1 MFNGN
6 DIYFKNTDDYN
17 NKEDRILLNKQFK
30 IIEAAKEGRR
40 KVHPIFAVI
49 LAIVF
54 LTLGEF
60 FMLFMLFLPKADT
73 SFVKAIYNNIE
84 MILTFG
90 GAIFFIFLW
99 IRFVEKRSF
108 SFIGFWKVQ
117 WMRKY
122 LRGAL
127 IGFVFISIPVIVLIL
142 TGIVKLQM
150 QQITA
155 TAIFGIVGSLIAF
168 LIQGATEE
176 IIVRGWLFP
185 VISVR
190 SRIWVGIIV
199 TSFLFGFLHLLNPGI
214 TILSISNII
223 LVGVFAAFYVLKDS
237 SLWGIC
243 AWHSIWNWAQYNV
256 YGFAVS
262 GMTIYSTPL
271 FKPVTNGNEV
281 LHGGSFGIEGS
292 IITTIML
299 SIASIVLWRQLWG
312 RRAKQRDFS

>member
-108 SFIGFWKVQ
+108 SSIGFWKVQ

-271 FKPVTNGNEV
+271 FKPVTNGNEI

-292 IITTIML
+292 IITTIVL

>member
-1 MFNGN
+1 MQ
-6 DIYFKNTDDYN
+6 
-17 NKEDRILLNKQFK
+17 NKQFK

-40 KVHPIFAVI
+40 KVHPILAVL

-84 MILTFG
+84 MILAFG
-90 GAIFFIFLW
+90 GAIFFVFLW
-99 IRFVEKRSF
+99 IRFVEKRLF
-108 SFIGFWKVQ
+108 SSIGFWKVQ
-117 WMRKY
+117 WIRKY

-127 IGFVFISIPVIVLIL
+127 IGFVFISIPVIVLVL

-271 FKPVTNGNEV
+271 FKPVTNGSEV
-281 LHGGSFGIEGS
+281 LHGGTFGIEGS

-299 SIASIVLWRQLWG
+299 AIASIVLWKQLWG
-312 RRAKQRDFS
+312 RKAKQRIIS

>member
-1 MFNGN
+1 MFKGN

-108 SFIGFWKVQ
+108 SSIGFWKVQ

-185 VISVR
+185 IISVR

>member
-1 MFNGN
+1 MFKGN

-108 SFIGFWKVQ
+108 SSIGFWEVQ

-127 IGFVFISIPVIVLIL
+127 IGFVFISIPVIVLVL

-271 FKPVTNGNEV
+271 FKPVTNGSEV

-299 SIASIVLWRQLWG
+299 SIASIVLWKQLWG
-312 RRAKQRDFS
+312 RKVKQRDIS

>member
-1 MFNGN
+1 M
-6 DIYFKNTDDYN
+6 KNN
-17 NKEDRILLNKQFK
+17 SFI
-30 IIEAAKEGRR
+30 IIEAAKAGRK
-40 KVHPIFAVI
+40 KVHPVFAVI
-49 LAIVF
+49 LAIIF
-54 LTLGEF
+54 LTLGEL
-60 FMLFMLFLPKADT
+60 FMLFMLFLPKAET
-73 SFVKAIYNNIE
+73 IFMKGIYDNVR
-84 MILTFG
+84 MVLTFG
-90 GAIFFIFLW
+90 GAIFILFIW
-99 IRFVEKRSF
+99 VRFVEKRPF
-108 SFIGFWKVQ
+108 SSIGFWKEK

-122 LRGAL
+122 LKGAL
-127 IGFVFISIPVIVLIL
+127 IGFVFISTPVILL
-142 TGIVKLQM
+142 LLMGSVKLQV
-150 QQITA
+150 QHITS
-155 TAIFGIVGSLIAF
+155 TVIVGIVGSLVAF
-168 LIQGATEE
+168 FIQGATEE

-185 VISVR
+185 VLSVR
-190 SRIWVGIIV
+190 SRIWVGIVV

-271 FKPVTNGNEV
+271 FKPATNGPEF

-299 SIASIVLWRQLWG
+299 TIASIVLWRKLWG
-312 RRAKQRDFS
+312 RKAKQRNFS

>member
-1 MFNGN
+1 MKVCIRET
-6 DIYFKNTDDYN
+6 IYSINIFV
-17 NKEDRILLNKQFK
+17 KEARILQFTQFK

-40 KVHPIFAVI
+40 KIHPVFAVI

-54 LTLGEF
+54 LTLGEL
-60 FMLFMLFLPKADT
+60 FMLLMLFLPKAET
-73 SFVKAIYNNIE
+73 LLMKAIYSDIE

-90 GAIFFIFLW
+90 GAVFFVFLW
-99 IRFVEKRSF
+99 VRFVEKRSI
-108 SFIGFWKVQ
+108 SSIGFWRNQ
-117 WMRKY
+117 WIRKY

-127 IGFVFISIPVIVLIL
+127 LGFVFISIPVMILLL
-142 TGIVKLQM
+142 TGIVQLQM
-150 QQITA
+150 QQITPN
-155 TAIFGIVGSLIAF
+155 AIIGIVGSLVAF

-176 IIVRGWLFP
+176 IVVRGWLFP
-185 VISVR
+185 VLSVR
-190 SRIWVGIIV
+190 SRIWIGIVV

-256 YGFAVS
+256 FGFAVS
-262 GMTIYSTPL
+262 GMAMYSTPI
-271 FKPVTNGNEV
+271 FKPVTKGSEV

-299 SIASIVLWRQLWG
+299 SIASIVFWRQLWG
-312 RRAKQRDFS
+312 KNAKQRDLS

>member
-1 MFNGN
+1 MQF
-6 DIYFKNTDDYN
+6 T
-17 NKEDRILLNKQFK
+17 QFK

-40 KVHPIFAVI
+40 KIHPVFAVI

-54 LTLGEF
+54 LTLGEL
-60 FMLFMLFLPKADT
+60 FMLFMLFLPKAEPLLM
-73 SFVKAIYNNIE
+73 KAIHSDIE

-90 GAIFFIFLW
+90 GAVFFVFLW
-99 IRFVEKRSF
+99 VRFVEKRSI
-108 SFIGFWKVQ
+108 SSIGFWRNQ
-117 WMRKY
+117 WIRKY
-122 LRGAL
+122 LKGGL
-127 IGFVFISIPVIVLIL
+127 LGFVFISIPVMLLLL
-142 TGIVKLQM
+142 TGIVQLQM
-150 QQITA
+150 QQITP
-155 TAIFGIVGSLIAF
+155 TAILGIVGSLVAF

-176 IIVRGWLFP
+176 IVVRGWLFP
-185 VISVR
+185 VLSVR
-190 SRIWVGIIV
+190 SRIWIGIVV

-223 LVGVFAAFYVLKDS
+223 LVGVFAAFYALKDS

-243 AWHSIWNWAQYNV
+243 AWHSLWNWAQFNI

-262 GMTIYSTPL
+262 GMAMYSTPL
-271 FKPVTNGNEV
+271 FKPVTKGSEV

-312 RRAKQRDFS
+312 KNAKQRDLS

>member
-1 MFNGN
+1 MFKGN
-6 DIYFKNTDDYN
+6 DIYFKNTDDHN

-40 KVHPIFAVI
+40 KVHPVFAVI

-54 LTLGEF
+54 LTLGEL
-60 FMLFMLFLPKADT
+60 FMLFMLFLPKT
-73 SFVKAIYNNIE
+73 ETTFMKAIYSNIE

-90 GAIFFIFLW
+90 GAIFFVFLW
-99 IRFVEKRSF
+99 IKFVEKRSF
-108 SFIGFWKVQ
+108 SSIGFWKEK

-127 IGFVFISIPVIVLIL
+127 IGFIFISIPVILLVLI
-142 TGIVKLQM
+142 GNVKLQM
-150 QQITA
+150 QEITM
-155 TAIFGIVGSLIAF
+155 TAIFGIVGSLVAF

-176 IIVRGWLFP
+176 IVVRGWLFP
-185 VISVR
+185 VLSVR
-190 SRIWVGIIV
+190 SRIWIGIVV

-256 YGFAVS
+256 FGFAVS
-262 GMTIYSTPL
+262 GMSMYSTPL

>member
-1 MFNGN
+1 MQSN
-6 DIYFKNTDDYN
+6 
-17 NKEDRILLNKQFK
+17 QFK

-40 KVHPIFAVI
+40 KVHPVFAVI

-54 LTLGEF
+54 LTLGEL
-60 FMLFMLFLPKADT
+60 FMLFMLFLPKAET
-73 SFVKAIYNNIE
+73 LLMKAIYSDIE

-90 GAIFFIFLW
+90 GAICFVFLW
-99 IRFVEKRSF
+99 IRFVEKRSI
-108 SFIGFWKVQ
+108 SSIGFWRNQ
-117 WMRKY
+117 WIRKY

-127 IGFVFISIPVIVLIL
+127 IGFVFISIPVMLLLL
-142 TGIVKLQM
+142 TGNVQLQM
-150 QQITA
+150 QHITP
-155 TAIFGIVGSLIAF
+155 TAILGIVGSLVAF

-176 IIVRGWLFP
+176 IVVRGWLFP
-185 VISVR
+185 VLSVR
-190 SRIWVGIIV
+190 SRIWVGIVV

-223 LVGVFAAFYVLKDS
+223 LVGAFAAFYVLKDS

-256 YGFAVS
+256 FGFAVS
-262 GMTIYSTPL
+262 GMTMYSTPI
-271 FKPVTNGNEV
+271 FNPVTSGSEF

-299 SIASIVLWRQLWG
+299 SIASIVLWKQLWG
-312 RRAKQRDFS
+312 RKAKQRDFS

>member
-1 MFNGN
+1 MDETVFERCVNRICLHFNTSNCTCINRYCKTTNATNYGN
-6 DIYFKNTDDYN
+6 RHIWYC
-17 NKEDRILLNKQFK
+17 RIFNC
-30 IIEAAKEGRR
+30 
-40 KVHPIFAVI
+40 
-49 LAIVF
+49 
-54 LTLGEF
+54 
-60 FMLFMLFLPKADT
+60 
-73 SFVKAIYNNIE
+73 
-84 MILTFG
+84 
-90 GAIFFIFLW
+90 
-99 IRFVEKRSF
+99 
-108 SFIGFWKVQ
+108 
-117 WMRKY
+117 
-122 LRGAL
+122 
-127 IGFVFISIPVIVLIL
+127 
-142 TGIVKLQM
+142 
-150 QQITA
+150 
-155 TAIFGIVGSLIAF
+155 F

-271 FKPVTNGNEV
+271 FKPVTNGSEV

-299 SIASIVLWRQLWG
+299 SIASIVLWKQLWG
-312 RRAKQRDFS
+312 RKVKQRDIS

>member
-1 MFNGN
+1 MFKGN

-108 SFIGFWKVQ
+108 SSIGFWKVQ
-117 WMRKY
+117 WMGKY

-262 GMTIYSTPL
+262 GMTVYSTPL
-271 FKPVTNGNEV
+271 FKPVTNGSEV

>member
-1 MFNGN
+1 MQPN
-6 DIYFKNTDDYN
+6 
-17 NKEDRILLNKQFK
+17 QFK
-30 IIEAAKEGRR
+30 IIEATKEGRR
-40 KVHPIFAVI
+40 KVHPVFAVI

-54 LTLGEF
+54 LTLGEL
-60 FMLFMLFLPKADT
+60 FMLFMLFLPKAET
-73 SFVKAIYNNIE
+73 IIMKAIYSNIE

-90 GAIFFIFLW
+90 GAIFFVFLW

-108 SFIGFWKVQ
+108 SSIGFWRDQ
-117 WMRKY
+117 WIRKY
-122 LRGAL
+122 LIGAL
-127 IGFVFISIPVIVLIL
+127 IGFIFISIPVMLLLLIGNVQL
-142 TGIVKLQM
+142 EM
-150 QQITA
+150 QRITP
-155 TAIFGIVGSLIAF
+155 TTILGIVGSLVAF

-185 VISVR
+185 VLSVR
-190 SRIWVGIIV
+190 SRIWVGIVV
-199 TSFLFGFLHLLNPGI
+199 TSLLFGFLHLLNPGI

-223 LVGVFAAFYVLKDS
+223 LVGVFAAFYVLKDN

-243 AWHSIWNWAQYNV
+243 AWHSLWNWAQFNI

-262 GMTIYSTPL
+262 GMAMYSTPL
-271 FKPVTNGNEV
+271 FKPVTNGSEF

-312 RRAKQRDFS
+312 RKAKQRDFS

>member
-1 MFNGN
+1 MFKGN

-73 SFVKAIYNNIE
+73 SFVKAIYSNIE

-108 SFIGFWKVQ
+108 SSIGFWKVQ
-117 WMRKY
+117 WMRQY

-127 IGFVFISIPVIVLIL
+127 IGFVFISIPVIVLVL

-271 FKPVTNGNEV
+271 FKPVTNGSEV

-299 SIASIVLWRQLWG
+299 SIASIILWKQLWG
-312 RRAKQRDFS
+312 RKVKQRDIS

>member
-1 MFNGN
+1 M
-6 DIYFKNTDDYN
+6 KNN
-17 NKEDRILLNKQFK
+17 SFI
-30 IIEAAKEGRR
+30 IIEAAKAGRK
-40 KVHPIFAVI
+40 KVHPVFAVI
-49 LAIVF
+49 LAIIF
-54 LTLGEF
+54 LTLGEL
-60 FMLFMLFLPKADT
+60 FMLFMLFLPKAET
-73 SFVKAIYNNIE
+73 IFMKGIYDNVR
-84 MILTFG
+84 MVLTFG
-90 GAIFFIFLW
+90 GAIFILFIW
-99 IRFVEKRSF
+99 VRFVEKRPF
-108 SFIGFWKVQ
+108 SSIGFWKEK

-122 LRGAL
+122 LKGAL
-127 IGFVFISIPVIVLIL
+127 IGFVFISTPVILL
-142 TGIVKLQM
+142 LLMGSVKLQV
-150 QQITA
+150 QHITS
-155 TAIFGIVGSLIAF
+155 TVIVGIVGSLVAF

-185 VISVR
+185 VLSVR
-190 SRIWVGIIV
+190 SRIWVGIVV

-271 FKPVTNGNEV
+271 FKPATNGPEF
-281 LHGGSFGIEGS
+281 LHGGTFGIEGS

-299 SIASIVLWRQLWG
+299 TIASIVLWRKLWG
-312 RRAKQRDFS
+312 RKAKQ

>member
-1 MFNGN
+1 M
-6 DIYFKNTDDYN
+6 
-17 NKEDRILLNKQFK
+17 LNKQFK

-60 FMLFMLFLPKADT
+60 FMLFMLFLPKAAT
-73 SFVKAIYNNIE
+73 SFVKAIYSNIE

-108 SFIGFWKVQ
+108 SSIGFWKVQ
-117 WMRKY
+117 WMRQY

-127 IGFVFISIPVIVLIL
+127 IGFVFISIPVIVLVL

-271 FKPVTNGNEV
+271 FKPVTNGSEV

-299 SIASIVLWRQLWG
+299 SIASIVLWKQLWG
-312 RRAKQRDFS
+312 RKVKQRDIS

>member
-1 MFNGN
+1 MFKGN

-73 SFVKAIYNNIE
+73 SFVKAIYSNIE

-108 SFIGFWKVQ
+108 SSIGFWKVQ
-117 WMRKY
+117 WMRQY

-127 IGFVFISIPVIVLIL
+127 IGFVFISIPVIVLVL

-271 FKPVTNGNEV
+271 FKPVTNGSEV

-299 SIASIVLWRQLWG
+299 SIASIVLWKQLWG
-312 RRAKQRDFS
+312 RKVEQRDIS

>member
-1 MFNGN
+1 MFKGN

-108 SFIGFWKVQ
+108 SSIGFWKVQ

>member
-1 MFNGN
+1 MQL
-6 DIYFKNTDDYN
+6 T
-17 NKEDRILLNKQFK
+17 QFK

-40 KVHPIFAVI
+40 KVHPVFAVM

-54 LTLGEF
+54 LTLGEL
-60 FMLFMLFLPKADT
+60 FMLFMLFLPKAET
-73 SFVKAIYNNIE
+73 TFSKAIYSDIE

-90 GAIFFIFLW
+90 GAIFFVFFW
-99 IRFVEKRSF
+99 IRFVEKRSI
-108 SFIGFWKVQ
+108 SSIGFWRNQ
-117 WMRKY
+117 WIGKY

-127 IGFVFISIPVIVLIL
+127 IGFVFISIPVMILVL
-142 TGIVKLQM
+142 TGIVQLQM
-150 QQITA
+150 QQITP
-155 TAIFGIVGSLIAF
+155 TAILGIVGSLVAF

-176 IIVRGWLFP
+176 IVVRGWLFP
-185 VISVR
+185 VLSVR

-243 AWHSIWNWAQYNV
+243 AWHSLWNWSQYNV

-271 FKPVTNGNEV
+271 FKPVTNGAEI

-299 SIASIVLWRQLWG
+299 SIASIVLWKQLWG
-312 RRAKQRDFS
+312 RKTKQRDFS

>member
-1 MFNGN
+1 MQ
-6 DIYFKNTDDYN
+6 
-17 NKEDRILLNKQFK
+17 NKQFK

-40 KVHPIFAVI
+40 KVHPVFAVI

-60 FMLFMLFLPKADT
+60 FMLFMLFLPKAET
-73 SFVKAIYNNIE
+73 TFMKAIYSNIE

-90 GAIFFIFLW
+90 GAIFFVFLW

-108 SFIGFWKVQ
+108 SSIGFWKVQ

-127 IGFVFISIPVIVLIL
+127 IGFVFISIPVSVLVL

-176 IIVRGWLFP
+176 IVVRGWLFP
-185 VISVR
+185 VLSVR
-190 SRIWVGIIV
+190 SRIWVGIIM

-223 LVGVFAAFYVLKDS
+223 LVGIFAAFYVLKDS

-271 FKPVTNGNEV
+271 FKPVTNGSEV
-281 LHGGSFGIEGS
+281 LHGGTFGIEGS

-299 SIASIVLWRQLWG
+299 AIASIVLWKQLWG
-312 RRAKQRDFS
+312 RKAKQRIIS

>member
-1 MFNGN
+1 M
-6 DIYFKNTDDYN
+6 
-17 NKEDRILLNKQFK
+17 
-30 IIEAAKEGRR
+30 
-40 KVHPIFAVI
+40 HPVFAVI
-49 LAIVF
+49 LAIIF
-54 LTLGEF
+54 LTLGEL
-60 FMLFMLFLPKADT
+60 FMLFMLFLPKAET
-73 SFVKAIYNNIE
+73 IFMKGIYDNVR
-84 MILTFG
+84 MVLTFG
-90 GAIFFIFLW
+90 GAIFILFIW
-99 IRFVEKRSF
+99 VRFVEKRPF
-108 SFIGFWKVQ
+108 SSIGFWKEK

-122 LRGAL
+122 LKGAL
-127 IGFVFISIPVIVLIL
+127 IGFIFISTPVILL
-142 TGIVKLQM
+142 LLMGSVKLQV
-150 QQITA
+150 QHITS
-155 TAIFGIVGSLIAF
+155 TVIVGIVGSLVAF

-185 VISVR
+185 VLSVR
-190 SRIWVGIIV
+190 SRIWVGIVV

-271 FKPVTNGNEV
+271 FKPATNGPEF
-281 LHGGSFGIEGS
+281 LHGGTFGIEGS

-299 SIASIVLWRQLWG
+299 TIASIVLWRKLWG
-312 RRAKQRDFS
+312 RKANQRNFS

>member
-1 MFNGN
+1 MQ
-6 DIYFKNTDDYN
+6 
-17 NKEDRILLNKQFK
+17 NKQFK

-40 KVHPIFAVI
+40 KVHPILAVL

-84 MILTFG
+84 MILAFG
-90 GAIFFIFLW
+90 GAIFFVFLW
-99 IRFVEKRSF
+99 IRFVEKRLF
-108 SFIGFWKVQ
+108 SSIGFWKVQ
-117 WMRKY
+117 WIRKY

-127 IGFVFISIPVIVLIL
+127 IGFVFISIPVIVLVL

-271 FKPVTNGNEV
+271 FKPVTNGSEV
-281 LHGGSFGIEGS
+281 LHGGTFGIEGS

-299 SIASIVLWRQLWG
+299 AIASIVLWKQLWG

>member
-1 MFNGN
+1 MQ
-6 DIYFKNTDDYN
+6 
-17 NKEDRILLNKQFK
+17 NKQFK
-30 IIEAAKEGRR
+30 IIEAAKEGRI
-40 KVHPIFAVI
+40 KVHPILAVI

-90 GAIFFIFLW
+90 GAIFLIFLW

-108 SFIGFWKVQ
+108 SSIGFWKVQ
-117 WMRKY
+117 WMGKY

-127 IGFVFISIPVIVLIL
+127 IGFVFISIPVIVLVL

-168 LIQGATEE
+168 LVQGATEE

-223 LVGVFAAFYVLKDS
+223 LVGVFTAFYVLKDS

-271 FKPVTNGNEV
+271 FKPVTNGSEV

>member
-1 MFNGN
+1 MFKGN

-108 SFIGFWKVQ
+108 SSIGFWKVQ

-271 FKPVTNGNEV
+271 FKPVTNGSEV

-299 SIASIVLWRQLWG
+299 SIASIVLWKQLWG
-312 RRAKQRDFS
+312 RKVKQRDIS